1 MKGKNLLI
9 NLLFYLPDVALVLVI
24 FSSGFL
30 RYEHAIQILLV
41 YSLYLFLRF
50 IIHVYYYFSQ
60 IVQAK
65 GFINKLLNSFTKGKY
80 VISGKERS
88 SHTLLSDVIDRI
100 VETGRY
106 FENLVGT
113 QNDELEK
120 FRELYYNIVLTANS
134 YFLVLNSKNEII
146 FSNKSFNSAF
156 NFTNNEL
163 MQMRFSDAF
172 YITAGRL
179 IDAIENVRVHG
190 ESIILRQV
198 RLLSRKK
205 ISIIADIKISRITVQ
220 GEYQLILVVDDIT
233 SKCRKDYQI
242 SLISQISESIQ
253 KDSEVDR
260 ILYGILTSVT
270 SGSGLGFNRAM
281 LFLHNAETRKLY
293 GKIAVGPDSFEEA
306 IQIWGAVQNDDR
318 TLLQSIEAPFINLSK
333 GINFYRQVTEKS
345 FTVDED
351 SIFTRAFHERK
362 SIHIYDSF
370 NDPRVNEEIRKF
382 MDVAEFVI
390 VPLSSGNKSIGLII
404 ADNKYNNAPIYNDHL
419 ELLSIFAVQAALALD
434 SFNSLDTVKRQ
445 MEKIQS
451 RQDAIVESEKMA
463 AVGRIAAHIAH
474 EIRNPLVT
482 VGGYARRIL
491 QLLKKPLKTTESV
504 EKCAN
509 VILKESERLEKI
521 LSNVM
526 DFSRP
531 SQLIK
536 EYNSL
541 NDVVTD
547 TWELLKNLF
556 QEKKISVTL
565 NLSKKLPLVKSDFNQ
580 LKQVVLNLVQ
590 NAMDVTPAGG
600 EIMIET
606 SRENDKLVIRVADTG
621 TGIDSES
628 IGKIF
633 DPFFTTKVTGV
644 GLGLAVCKKIIN
656 DHNGE
661 IYVQNRQDRQG
672 AEFKIELPAP
682 N

>member
-1 MKGKNLLI
+1 MNGKNLLI
-9 NLLFYLPDVALVLVI
+9 NLLFYLPDAALAVVVL
-24 FSSGFL
+24 SSEFWDDP
-30 RYEHAIQILLV
+30 HAIQIFLV
-41 YSLYLFLRF
+41 YLLYLFLRI
-50 IIHVYYYFSQ
+50 IIHVYFYFSQ
-60 IVQAK
+60 IVQSK
-65 GFINKLLNSFTKGKY
+65 NYIIKLIASFTKGKY
-80 VISGKERS
+80 AVAGREGFSNS
-88 SHTLLSDVIDRI
+88 LFSDVISNI
-100 VETGRY
+100 FEAGRY

-113 QNDELEK
+113 QNDEIEK

-134 YFLVLNSKNEII
+134 YFLVLDSKNEII

-156 NFTNNEL
+156 NFTNDEL

-220 GEYQLILVVDDIT
+220 GEYQLILVIDDIT

-253 KDSEVDR
+253 KDSEIDR
-260 ILYGILTSVT
+260 ILFGILTSVT

-281 LFLHNAETRKLY
+281 LFLHNPETHKLY

-306 IQIWGAVQNDDR
+306 IQIWGSVQNDDR
-318 TLLQSIEAPFINLSK
+318 TLLQSIEAPFINLNK

-345 FTVDED
+345 FSVDED
-351 SIFTRAFHERK
+351 TIFTRAFHERK
-362 SIHIYDSF
+362 SIHIYDSY

-390 VPLSSGNKSIGLII
+390 VPLSAGNKSIGLVI
-404 ADNKYNNAPIYNDHL
+404 ADNKYNKAPIYNDHL
-419 ELLSIFAVQAALALD
+419 ELLSIFAVQAALSLD
-434 SFNSLDTVKRQ
+434 SFNSLDSVKQQ

-491 QLLKKPLKTTESV
+491 QLLKKPMKTTEPV

-509 VILKESERLEKI
+509 VILQESERLEKI

-531 SQLIK
+531 SPLIK

-547 TWELLKNLF
+547 TCSLLNNVF

-580 LKQVVLNLVQ
+580 LKQVILNLIQ

-600 EIMIET
+600 EINIET
-606 SRENDKLVIRVADTG
+606 SRESDKLVIRVRDTG
-621 TGIDSES
+621 SGIDEDNLA
-628 IGKIF
+628 KIF
-633 DPFFTTKVTGV
+633 EPFFTSKVTGV
-644 GLGLAVCKKIIN
+644 GLGLAVCKKIIS
-656 DHNGE
+656 DHNGD
-661 IYVQNRQDRQG
+661 IYVRNREDRQG
-672 AEFKIELPAP
+672 AEFTIELPAP
-682 N
+682 T